1 MCLIA
6 WRWQPDAAEPLV
18 VLSNRDEF
26 FNRPARALHRWPD
39 VLIWAG
45 QDELAGGTW
54 LGVGEAGRL
63 AAITNYRT
71 TQATNELAQSRGH
84 LVRDFL
90 CASHSAADYA
100 AHVAQNASAYNPFNL
115 WLFDGQRMAGVQGRL
130 GKAEVV
136 ALSPGYGSVSN
147 ADFHSDW
154 PKQVQLQSQLRAH
167 FESSDAEDD
176 TLLDLLRNTQTAP
189 VHQLPHTGMAP
200 DKELALSA
208 MFVRLPGYG
217 TRTSTL
223 VRYSADEVTM
233 KERSFDAQAQL
244 SACVVEVRVPRAPH
258 AHRAHQT

>member
-18 VLSNRDEF
+18 LLSNRDEF
-26 FNRPARALHRWPD
+26 FNRPAHALHRWPD
-39 VLIWAG
+39 APIWAG
-45 QDELAGGTW
+45 RDELAGGTW
-54 LGVGEAGRL
+54 LGVGEAGRM

-90 CASHSAADYA
+90 CSQRSAADYA
-100 AHVAQNASAYNPFNL
+100 AHVAQHASAYNPFNV
-115 WLFDGQRMAGVQGRL
+115 WLFDGQAMVGVQGRF
-130 GKAEVV
+130 GDAEVV
-136 ALSPGYGSVSN
+136 PLMPGYGSVSN
-147 ADFHSDW
+147 ADFNSDW
-154 PKQVQLQSQLRAH
+154 PKQVQLQAQLRAH
-167 FESSDAEDD
+167 LESGNADDD
-176 TLLDLLRNTQTAP
+176 TLLDLLRNTQTAAADE
-189 VHQLPHTGMAP
+189 LPNTGIAP

-223 VRYSADEVTM
+223 VRYSADEVMM
-233 KERSFDAQAQL
+233 KERSFDAQGQL

-258 AHRAHQT
+258 VHRVHRT